1 MNKNEDQF
9 SVFIKKII
17 IGVVATLVVLI
28 TLSNSFYTVKSTER
42 GVLSTFGKVEEKVV
56 EPGLHAKVPFVQR
69 IDKYTIV
76 PQEYKL
82 VVECVGQS
90 AALSKD
96 NQSLGYTSVINYQYN
111 ESEVIGIAKNWSR
124 DRLTD
129 NIKNEFIFATK
140 SAVAQFSSSDIASS
154 QLALTKQINE
164 ICAAYFSDKG
174 VPIKIVNVTIDS
186 WDWTDDFDQQIK
198 ATMTKQQEVK
208 QKAAEVEIATQEAQ
222 KLVVQS
228 EAKKAA
234 AQNDADATRIAAEA
248 EAYKNRVIAQN
259 MQTMSAQWAHD
270 EKMKEL
276 DKWDGVQPGSKASNF
291 IVTPQYSVLSST
303 VTK

>member
-111 ESEVIGIAKNWSR
+111 ESDVLELQRTGAATDLQTTSR
-124 DRLTD
+124 TNSYSLLNLQSRNSLHQT
-129 NIKNEFIFATK
+129 
-140 SAVAQFSSSDIASS
+140 SRQASS
-154 QLALTKQINE
+154 L
-164 ICAAYFSDKG
+164 
-174 VPIKIVNVTIDS
+174 
-186 WDWTDDFDQQIK
+186 
-198 ATMTKQQEVK
+198 
-208 QKAAEVEIATQEAQ
+208 
-222 KLVVQS
+222 
-228 EAKKAA
+228 
-234 AQNDADATRIAAEA
+234 
-248 EAYKNRVIAQN
+248 
-259 MQTMSAQWAHD
+259 
-270 EKMKEL
+270 
-276 DKWDGVQPGSKASNF
+276 
-291 IVTPQYSVLSST
+291 
-303 VTK
+303 